1 MELWELSAR
10 ESIRMLVNRYN
21 SNGDSGRF
29 AEVFEL
35 FAEDAVMEVPGRV
48 HTGID
53 EIKLIFTGTKDRLGD
68 FGRAGSGKPFYMR
81 HHTATHQVDFIDQQT
96 AKGRCYYFVLMPHG
110 VDHWGR
116 YIDEYGVRDGRW
128 VFTSRKVTMDGYVE
142 GGFGAASA

>member
-1 MELWELSAR
+1 MELWELSGR

-29 AEVFEL
+29 AEVLEL
-35 FAEDAVMEVPGRV
+35 FATDAVMEVPGEV
-48 HTGID
+48 HRGID
-53 EIKLIFTGTKDRLGD
+53 EITTIFTGTKGRLGD

-81 HHTATHQVDFIDQQT
+81 HYTATHQVDFIDQET
-96 AKGRCYYFVLMPHG
+96 AKGRCYYVVLMPHG

-128 VFTSRKVTMDGYVE
+128 VFTNRKVTMDGYVD
-142 GGFGAASA
+142 GGFGAASV